1 MLNLA
6 VAFALAVA
14 AADTVPAPPA
24 PAVAAEPAIVVLRQ
38 PALPIVALRL
48 SLLADDPPGYAGA
61 GHLMQHLF
69 LPRLEE
75 RMARV
80 GGRVQA
86 VRTSDAIV
94 YTVVGP
100 ASELDYMAETLRSVL
115 RAPAAGT
122 AEMLAAAAAV
132 TQERSAE
139 REIAPQYVRA
149 ALRARLFP
157 DDLPA
162 AGTEAGITRL
172 NTARMDEVW
181 AAMYRPER
189 VSIVAVGDVEIAGVR
204 RAFRDVPAAAG
215 QGVTPLA
222 DTVRAFAADTPQATR
237 GWFGRAWNASDAD
250 PAALTVTARLLR
262 NHLRRRM
269 TRSAVEVEHWWT
281 HHGQGLALVVATA
294 DSLMPVARRTV
305 EGSLTALQGSLDEA
319 AIRDAATSVRREMLF
334 FARTPERMA
343 DVLGA
348 FSDRGEAAG
357 AAQRFYAAVAQVTE
371 EDVRAVLALLLEQ
384 EAAIVEVPP
393 QRLVRQ

>member
-6 VAFALAVA
+6 VALALAA
-14 AADTVPAPPA
+14 APTDTVPPA
-24 PAVAAEPAIVVLRQ
+24 PAARAAEPAVVVLRQ

-48 SLLADDPPGYAGA
+48 SILADDPPGYAGA
-61 GHLMQHLF
+61 GHLMQHLL

-75 RMARV
+75 RTARV

-86 VRTSDAIV
+86 VRTSDAVV

-100 ASELDYMAETLRSVL
+100 AAELGYLAESLSSVL
-115 RAPAAGT
+115 RAPAPGT
-122 AEMLAAAAAV
+122 AEMLGAVAALS
-132 TQERSAE
+132 QERGAE

-157 DDLPA
+157 EDLPA
-162 AGTEAGITRL
+162 AGTEAALTRL
-172 NTARMDEVW
+172 NTARMEEVW
-181 AAMYRPER
+181 AAMYRPDR

-215 QGVTPLA
+215 EGVAPLA

-237 GWFGRAWNASDAD
+237 GWFGRAWSASQAD
-250 PAALTVTARLLR
+250 PAALTVTSRLLR

-269 TRSAVEVEHWWT
+269 TRSAVDVEHWWT
-281 HHGQGLALVVATA
+281 HHGQALALVVATA
-294 DSLMPVARRTV
+294 DSLVPVARRTV
-305 EGSLTALQGSLDEA
+305 EGSLTALRDNLDETQ
-319 AIRDAATSVRREMLF
+319 IRDAAASVRREMLF

-357 AAQRFYAAVAQVTE
+357 SAQRFYAAVAEVTE
-371 EDVRAVLALLLEQ
+371 DDVRAVLELLLEA
-384 EAAIVEVPP
+384 EPAIVEVPP

>member
-6 VAFALAVA
+6 AALALA
-14 AADTVPAPPA
+14 AAPDTVPTPPPA
-24 PAVAAEPAIVVLRQ
+24 PALAEPAVVVLRQ

-61 GHLMQHLF
+61 GHLMQHLH

-75 RMARV
+75 RVARV

-86 VRTSDAIV
+86 VRTSDAVV

-100 ASELDYMAETLRSVL
+100 AGELGYLAEALGAVL
-115 RAPAAGT
+115 RAPNPAT
-122 AEMLAAAAAV
+122 AEMLAAMAALG
-132 TQERSAE
+132 QERGAE

-157 DDLPA
+157 QELPA
-162 AGTEAGITRL
+162 AGTEAALARL
-172 NTARMDEVW
+172 NNARLDAVW
-181 AAMYRPER
+181 GAMYRPDR
-189 VSIVAVGDVEIAGVR
+189 VSIVAVGDVEMEGVR
-204 RAFRDVPAAAG
+204 RAFRDVPAAASG
-215 QGVTPLA
+215 AVAPLA

-237 GWFGRAWNASDAD
+237 GWFGRAWNGAGAD

-269 TRSAVEVEHWWT
+269 TRSAVDVEHWWT
-281 HHGQGLALVVATA
+281 HHGQALALVVATQ
-294 DSLMPVARRTV
+294 DSLVPVARRTV
-305 EGSLTALQGSLDEA
+305 EGSLTALRGTLDEA
-319 AIRDAATSVRREMLF
+319 LVRDAAASVRREMLF

-348 FSDRGEAAG
+348 FADRGEEAG
-357 AAQRFYAAVAQVTE
+357 AAQRFYAAVAEVTE
-371 EDVRAVLALLLEQ
+371 ADVRAVLDLLLQQ
-384 EAAIVEVPP
+384 EAAAVEVAP
-393 QRLVRQ
+393 QRLPRS